1 MFIFYLS
8 GFNVARRCSV
18 STRRRRAEISGEM
31 ELASNESRFVL

>member
-18 STRRRRAEISGEM
+18 SAARRGAEISGEI
-31 ELASNESRFVL
+31 ELASNELRFAL